1 MRTDRSL
8 KWDSVL
14 GVEFRCA
21 LVVPHA
27 RSLEMGDE
35 QTRATGELGVH
46 HFVGRLDVAVNN
58 AGTEGAFGPV
68 TAQTAETY
76 AATFDTNVMGT
87 ANLLEALLSLSRAL
101 GLTVIAEGVETP
113 AHEALLAAYISD

>member
-1 MRTDRSL
+1 MNSESRGVRTRPDELPRTVRTATYRILFTDLRWRVRTDRSL

-35 QTRATGELGVH
+35 QTRATGELGES
-46 HFVGRLDVAVNN
+46 HFRWVVEAM
-58 AGTEGAFGPV
+58 
-68 TAQTAETY
+68 AE
-76 AATFDTNVMGT
+76 
-87 ANLLEALLSLSRAL
+87 L
-101 GLTVIAEGVETP
+101 VIALAKEGPGHSAPPTWEK
-113 AHEALLAAYISD
+113 LLHARQ